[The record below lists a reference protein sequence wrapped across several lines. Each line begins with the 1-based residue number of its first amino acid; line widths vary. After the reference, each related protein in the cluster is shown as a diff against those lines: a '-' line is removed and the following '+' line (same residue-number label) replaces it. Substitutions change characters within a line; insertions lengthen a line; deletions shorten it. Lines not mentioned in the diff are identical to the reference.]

1 MTSSANQPFLA
12 AIQLFVDGSK
22 QEIEEAV
29 RRTGIKILGRL
40 VDMSPV
46 GQPEIWQVNQTA
58 SAYNTAVREHNAALR
73 DDPANLTK
81 AGRLRR
87 GLRVN
92 DSMDIKKPEGYVGG
106 RFKNNW
112 YVGLDS
118 QPTATN
124 DTPDASGQGSNSRGQ
139 AVLEVFRVGQ
149 VNSIYFTNNLPYA
162 QALENGHSNQAPGGM
177 VGLTALD
184 AAEYFREAMSE
195 VRNGR

>member
-1 MTSSANQPFLA
+1 MASTANQPFLA
-12 AIQLFVDGSK
+12 AIQLFVDGTK
-22 QEIEEAV
+22 QEIDEAV

-40 VDMSPV
+40 VEMSPV
-46 GQPEIWQVNQTA
+46 GRPETWQVNQTA

-73 DDPANLTK
+73 DDPGNLTK
-81 AGRLRR
+81 SGRLKR

-112 YVGLDS
+112 YVGFDS
-118 QPTATN
+118 QPTETN
-124 DTPDASGQGSNSRGQ
+124 DTPDASGQGSNSRGL

-149 VNSIYFTNNLPYA
+149 VSSIYFTNNLPYA
-162 QALENGHSNQAPGGM
+162 AALENGHSGQAPGGM
-177 VGLTALD
+177 VGITALD
-184 AAEYFREAMSE
+184 AAQLFREAMSE

>member
-1 MTSSANQPFLA
+1 MSSSVNQPFLA
-12 AIQLFVDGSK
+12 AIQLFVDSSK
-22 QEIEEAV
+22 QDMDEVV

-40 VDMSPV
+40 VEMSPI
-46 GQPEIWQVNQTA
+46 GNPDLWQVNQTA

-124 DTPDASGQGSNSRGQ
+124 DTPDASGQGSNSRGL

-184 AAEYFREAMSE
+184 AAQYFREAMSE